1 MSIEININCD
11 LGEKSK
17 HHSNKHDPDLLE
29 IVNSANIA
37 CGYHAGDEETMN
49 QVVEI
54 SKKNGVSIGAH
65 PSFNDPE
72 NFGRERMNLS
82 SSELEKL
89 ITDQYEI
96 LQTISS
102 NHGENVTHIKPHGAL
117 NNMACEDID
126 LATTLAKVI
135 KRINPDLIY
144 LVPTG
149 SKMEQAAKKL
159 DMKIACEIFAD
170 RNYEDDGNL
179 VSRKKPHALITDP
192 EQAKKHVLK
201 MVQTQSLNCHSGK
214 QIPCEIDSVCIH
226 GDNISS
232 LETAKSIRKNL
243 LDNGLKLETL
253 NKMKKFICSLFVGGL
268 LSFAP
273 MFSVAQS
280 QSAMEAYLCTL
291 NDGTSMS
298 DLMEVVEDWNDWSD
312 EKGIT
317 SYSAWVLN
325 PIFVSNAD
333 LNRQAL

>member
-65 PSFNDPE
+65 PSFDDPE

-82 SSELEKL
+82 STELEKL

-117 NNMACEDID
+117 NNMACEDIN
-126 LATTLAKVI
+126 LATILAKVI
-135 KRINPDLIY
+135 KSINPELIY

-179 VSRKKPHALITDP
+179 VSRKKPNALITDP
-192 EQAKKHVLK
+192 ELAKKHVLS
-201 MVQTQSLNCHSGK
+201 MVKNQALNCHSGK

-226 GDNISS
+226 GDNLSS
-232 LETAKSIRKNL
+232 LNTAKAVKENL
-243 LDNGLKLETL
+243 LNNGLKLIAL
-253 NKMKKFICSLFVGGL
+253 NKMEKFKK
-268 LSFAP
+268 
-273 MFSVAQS
+273 
-280 QSAMEAYLCTL
+280 
-291 NDGTSMS
+291 
-298 DLMEVVEDWNDWSD
+298 
-312 EKGIT
+312 
-317 SYSAWVLN
+317 
-325 PIFVSNAD
+325 
-333 LNRQAL
+333 